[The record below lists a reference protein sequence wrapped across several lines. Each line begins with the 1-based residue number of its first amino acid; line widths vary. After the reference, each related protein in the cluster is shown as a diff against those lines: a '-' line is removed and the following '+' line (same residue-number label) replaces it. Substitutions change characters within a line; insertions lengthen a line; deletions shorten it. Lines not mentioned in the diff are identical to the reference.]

1 MVTVSNSTD
10 SRRRR
15 WSWRSYALL
24 FIALLALL
32 AAFCGVGHWLV
43 AEDPLQKA
51 DAIAVLSGRMPLRVL
66 EAAKLYRAGYATEV
80 WLTHESETARSLQAF
95 GVRYVGE
102 EIYNRQILIHE
113 GVPAQAIRDLEPA
126 IENTADE
133 VRAIAGELRK
143 RNQSSVIVVTSK
155 VHTRRVRTLWH
166 RLVGNG
172 PRAIIRAASDDPFEP
187 GHWWKTSR
195 DALDV
200 VRELLG
206 LLNAW
211 AGLPLHP
218 TQ

>member
-1 MVTVSNSTD
+1 MAFLV
-10 SRRRR
+10 
-15 WSWRSYALL
+15 
-24 FIALLALL
+24 IALLALL
-32 AAFCGVGHWLV
+32 ALFARVGHWLV
-43 AEDPLQKA
+43 TEDPRQKA

-66 EAAKLYRAGYATEV
+66 EAARLYRAGYATEV
-80 WLTHESETARSLQAF
+80 WLTHESETAESLEPF
-95 GVRYVGE
+95 GVHYVGE
-102 EIYNRQILIHE
+102 EVYNRQILIHE
-113 GVPAQAIRDLEPA
+113 GVPALAIRDLEPA

-133 VRAIAGELRK
+133 VRAIAAELRK

-166 RLVGNG
+166 RLVGNR
-172 PRAIIRAASDDPFEP
+172 PRAIVRAASDDPFEP

-211 AGLPLHP
+211 AGLPLRP
-218 TQ
+218 TP

>member
-1 MVTVSNSTD
+1 MVTASNSTG
-10 SRRRR
+10 SKRPRRT
-15 WSWRSYALL
+15 WQWLAFL
-24 FIALLALL
+24 FIALLSLL
-32 AAFCGVGHWLV
+32 ALFSSVGPWLV
-43 AEDPLQKA
+43 TEDPRQKA

-80 WLTHESETARSLQAF
+80 WLTHESETAESLEAL

-102 EIYNRQILIHE
+102 EVYNRQILIHE
-113 GVPAQAIRDLEPA
+113 GVPALAICDLEPA

-133 VRAIAGELRK
+133 VRAIAAALRK
-143 RNQSSVIVVTSK
+143 RNQSSVIIVTSK

-166 RLVGNG
+166 RLVGNS
-172 PRAIIRAASDDPFEP
+172 PRAIVRAASDDPFEP

-195 DALDV
+195 DVLDV

-218 TQ
+218 TR